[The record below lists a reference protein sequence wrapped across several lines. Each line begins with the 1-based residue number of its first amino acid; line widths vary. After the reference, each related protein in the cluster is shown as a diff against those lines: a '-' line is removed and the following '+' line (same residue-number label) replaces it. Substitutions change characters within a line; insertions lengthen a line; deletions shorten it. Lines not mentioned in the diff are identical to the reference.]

1 VIGVAGD
8 VKERGLDVLDPVAM
22 LYAPLP
28 QNESGNIALVVR
40 GSGDAASLVP
50 AITRVLQEIDPQ
62 LTVRRPTTLDEMVAT
77 ALSQHRFNMLLF
89 VALAALAF
97 LLAAV
102 GIYSVLTYNVRSRI
116 PEISIRMALGAQI
129 GDVLRLVLAD
139 GMRPALAGMVFGGF
153 AALFLMGLLS
163 KMIYGITPTDPATFV
178 AVCLLLATVA
188 AAACLLPAWRATRVD
203 PLQSLRNE

>member
-1 VIGVAGD
+1 
-8 VKERGLDVLDPVAM
+8 
-22 LYAPLP
+22 
-28 QNESGNIALVVR
+28 
-40 GSGDAASLVP
+40 
-50 AITRVLQEIDPQ
+50 
-62 LTVRRPTTLDEMVAT
+62 MVAT

-139 GMRPALAGMVFGGF
+139 GMRPALAGIVLGGF
-153 AALFLMGLLS
+153 AALLLTGLLS
-163 KMIYGITPTDPATFV
+163 KMIYGITATDPATFV
-178 AVCLLLATVA
+178 AVGMLLTTVA

-203 PLQSLRNE
+203 PIQSLRNE